1 MTKEELILKD
11 YAERSTV
18 ELVFNQDSEKF
29 TRLYEDQSSDIQK
42 IFSYFHQ
49 RFNNLFDFL
58 NQKNSVNKHYNADA
72 SRDLISLIDEFEEF
86 QFTMKQ
92 VGHEIVLSKTYMDAI
107 KATRG
112 FLSNSGG
119 STIPDDFSPIA
130 LIKYDPILEL
140 TNKTVRVTGRN
151 QAYDLKMV
159 GQGAFSIV
167 QRYKDPF
174 YNRDYAVKQA
184 KKTSTERELARFK
197 REYEILSKLS
207 FPYILEVFSYDDSKN
222 SYVMEYCDTTL
233 HDFISRNNDK
243 LKFLSRKRLA
253 LQFLYGINYLHKKS
267 ILHRDIS
274 YRNILI
280 KKFDFGVATIKLSDF
295 GLMKEEGSGFTQS
308 DSDIKGTIIDPS
320 LEKFKDYNIQ
330 NEMYPVGFILNFIF
344 TGKQNLIS
352 NSTNINKIIMKCTDR
367 DPSKRYKSVADLIID
382 MESLTAA
389 E

>member
-29 TRLYEDQSSDIQK
+29 TRLYEDQSPDIQK

-92 VGHEIVLSKTYMDAI
+92 VGHEIVLAKTYTDAI

-119 STIPDDFSPIA
+119 STIPDDFTPIA

-151 QAYDLKMV
+151 QTYDLKMV

-174 YNRDYAVKQA
+174 YNRDFAVKQA

-197 REYEILSKLS
+197 KEYEILSKLS
-207 FPYILEVFSYDDSKN
+207 FPYVLEVFSYDDSKN

-233 HDFISRNNDK
+233 YDFISKSNDK

-280 KKFDFGVATIKLSDF
+280 KKFDFGAATVKLSDF
-295 GLMKEEGSGFTQS
+295 GLIKEDGSVFTKS
-308 DSDIKGTIIDPS
+308 DTDIKGTIIDPS
-320 LEKFKDYNIQ
+320 LEKFKDYNVQ
-330 NEMYPVGFILNFIF
+330 NEMYPIGFILNFIF

-352 NSTNINKIIMKCTDR
+352 NATEINKIIVKCTDR
-367 DPSKRYKSVADLIID
+367 DPTKRYQNVSDLIID
-382 MESLTAA
+382 LESLTASK
-389 E
+389 

>member
-1 MTKEELILKD
+1 
-11 YAERSTV
+11 
-18 ELVFNQDSEKF
+18 
-29 TRLYEDQSSDIQK
+29 
-42 IFSYFHQ
+42 
-49 RFNNLFDFL
+49 
-58 NQKNSVNKHYNADA
+58 
-72 SRDLISLIDEFEEF
+72 
-86 QFTMKQ
+86 MKQ

-107 KATRG
+107 TAARG

-119 STIPDDFSPIA
+119 STIPDGFTPIA

-140 TNKTVRVTGRN
+140 ANKTVKVTGRN
-151 QAYDLKMV
+151 QAYNLKMV

-174 YNRDYAVKQA
+174 YNRDFAVKQA

-207 FPYILEVFSYDDSKN
+207 FPYVLDVFSYDDSKN

-233 HDFISRNNDK
+233 YDFISKNNDK

-280 KKFDFGVATIKLSDF
+280 KKFDFGVATVKLSDF
-295 GLMKEEGSGFTQS
+295 GLMKEEGSVFTKS
-308 DSDIKGTIIDPS
+308 DTDIKGTIIDPS
-320 LEKFKDYNIQ
+320 LEKFKDYNVQ
-330 NEMYPVGFILNFIF
+330 NEMYPIGFILNFIF
-344 TGKQNLIS
+344 TGKQNLVS
-352 NSTNINKIIMKCTDR
+352 NTTNINKIIMKCTDR
-367 DPSKRYKSVADLIID
+367 DPANRYENVTDLITA
-382 MESLTAA
+382 MESLLEA
-389 E
+389 